1 MRSPFSRI
9 RLAAIQTFHDL
20 SRIVVLMTPKA
31 PGKHAHIGMP
41 TGTSENESRESRATD
56 NDRQFASR
64 DKALEFAAALAT
76 RNAELMRR
84 LA

>member
-1 MRSPFSRI
+1 
-9 RLAAIQTFHDL
+9 
-20 SRIVVLMTPKA
+20 MTPRV

-41 TGTSENESRESRATD
+41 VSASQPEPRGREQAQD
-56 NDRQFASR
+56 ERQFASR
-64 DKALEFAAALAT
+64 EQALAFAAALAN